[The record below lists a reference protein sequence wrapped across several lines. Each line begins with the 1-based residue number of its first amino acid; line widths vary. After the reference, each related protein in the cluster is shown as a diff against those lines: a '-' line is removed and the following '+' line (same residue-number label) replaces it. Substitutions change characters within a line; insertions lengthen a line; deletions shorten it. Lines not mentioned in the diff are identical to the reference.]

1 MKKNIADNI
10 EDIIYSDAFE
20 KLNKMAQEKDKEE
33 REEMQKY
40 VDFLHAMVDYFKCD
54 DKRIEAVVRQS
65 LKILKGEEK

>member
-33 REEMQKY
+33 REEIYKELQVYK
-40 VDFLHAMVDYFKCD
+40 H
-54 DKRIEAVVRQS
+54 
-65 LKILKGEEK
+65 

>member
-1 MKKNIADNI
+1 MKKSIADNI

-40 VDFLHAMVDYFKCD
+40 VDFLHAMMDYFRRD